1 MQICSSLYKDITMV
15 LSINIPVQLMDDN
28 FVSVIPLKD
37 HIHIFNLLHVVLS
50 VRVGGDGSHGDGR
63 SKHWWRGS
71 SSSLTIAHLALPS
84 VFYGGDIVWKSQNL

>member
-1 MQICSSLYKDITMV
+1 MV
-15 LSINIPVQLMDDN
+15 LSSNIPVQLMDDY

-37 HIHIFNLLHVVLS
+37 HIHISSLLYVVLS
-50 VRVGGDGSHGDGR
+50 VRVGGNGSHDDGR

-71 SSSLTIAHLALPS
+71 RSGSSSLTIAHLALPS